1 MVRLGIE
8 RVLGTDFEIA
18 AVGVPKIFAALGS
31 VLLAGGFF
39 HDMCVAQS

>member
-18 AVGVPKIFAALGS
+18 AVGVPKIFAALGGG
-31 VLLAGGFF
+31 LAGGFF